1 MSKTSINCT
10 LRLVSLPFLLNHLLY
25 LCLRGTFPHY
35 YGSGMREIHRALLP
49 CAMQMQCL
57 CESLDSA
64 KSGKW
69 VGIREIPN
77 SSEHLPFPYLHKLHV
92 FHHTRSLFFLLW
104 TSPLRLYSAIV
115 RASTVTELHLR
126 IRSRSRSRRRSCDED
141 SPHLR
146 PGFLPLMLPSVQ
158 FGYFDIIS
166 AF

>member
-1 MSKTSINCT
+1 MSKTSIICT
-10 LRLVSLPFLLNHLLY
+10 LRLVSLPFVSNHLLY

-35 YGSGMREIHRALLP
+35 YGSGMREVHRALLP

-77 SSEHLPFPYLHKLHV
+77 SSEHLPFPCLHKLHV
-92 FHHTRSLFFLLW
+92 FHHTRSLFFLL
-104 TSPLRLYSAIV
+104 
-115 RASTVTELHLR
+115 RASLLSPVFRNRPCFYCHRASASNSKSKSMPKLR
-126 IRSRSRSRRRSCDED
+126 RGLSALE
-141 SPHLR
+141 
-146 PGFLPLMLPSVQ
+146 LPLMSPSVR
-158 FGYFDIIS
+158 FGYVDIIS